1 MDIERPKIRDDLD
14 FFTVQTAG
22 ATVIMIRDRLGLL
35 GEGKG
40 VSAELYK
47 VMTMLDGTR
56 SVRDFQL
63 DLIRQQGGRLISI
76 EEVEALLARLDSS
89 YLLDS
94 QRYREVR
101 KEITASF
108 SAQKIRYCSHA
119 GLSYP
124 QREEELRKRLE
135 TIVATQ
141 QVPSFPDGNI
151 RALVAPHIDLEAGK
165 RVYSNA
171 YQAIKGVSPERV
183 IVLGV
188 GHSMADEMF
197 SLTEKTFE
205 TPLGRV
211 ETDQKTVRELMKAG
225 DTIVSRDDFA
235 HRDEHSI
242 EFQLI
247 FLQHVLR
254 ESSFTI
260 VPILCGSLMRCVPE
274 YTREKYQSIGGDF
287 LGILADAAAGEGTIL
302 IAGVDLSHVGP
313 KFGHDMPASFII
325 GDSERHDRELLHF
338 LCARS
343 ADGLWSESARLKDRY
358 NVCGFSALACLLE
371 ILPPS
376 QGHLLGYET
385 FREDST
391 RSAVSF
397 AAVIFIR

>member
-14 FFTVQTAG
+14 FFPVQTAG

-47 VMTMLDGTR
+47 VMAILDGTR
-56 SVRDFQL
+56 SIRDLQL

-76 EEVEALLARLDSS
+76 EEVRALLAKLDSS

-101 KEITASF
+101 KQITASF

-124 QREEELRKRLE
+124 QQEEELRKRLE
-135 TIVATQ
+135 AIVATQ

-225 DTIVSRDDFA
+225 DTIVSKDDFA

-260 VPILCGSLMRCVPE
+260 VPILCGSLMRCVPD

-325 GDSERHDRELLHF
+325 GESERHDRGLLHF

-343 ADGLWSESARLKDRY
+343 ADGLWSESAAVEDGY

-376 QGHLLGYET
+376 QGHLLGYEI

-397 AAVIFIR
+397 AAAIFIR

>member
-1 MDIERPKIRDDLD
+1 MDTERPKIREDLD
-14 FFTVQTAG
+14 FFPVQSAG
-22 ATVIMIRDRLGLL
+22 ATVIMIRDRLGLVE
-35 GEGKG
+35 EGKG
-40 VSAELYK
+40 ISPELYK

-56 SVRDFQL
+56 SLRDVQL

-76 EEVEALLARLDSS
+76 EEVEALLAKLDSS

-101 KEITASF
+101 KEIIADF

-124 QREEELRKRLE
+124 KEEEELRDRLE
-135 TIVATQ
+135 TIVAAQ
-141 QVPSFPDGNI
+141 QVPSFPDGKI
-151 RALVAPHIDLEAGK
+151 TALVAPHIDLEVGK

-171 YQAIKGVSPERV
+171 YQAIKGVTPERV

-188 GHSMADEMF
+188 GHSMAKEMF

-247 FLQHVLR
+247 FLQHILR
-254 ESSFTI
+254 ESPFTI
-260 VPILCGSLMRCVPE
+260 VPILCGSLIRCLPE

-287 LGILADAAAGEGTIL
+287 LRILADAAAGEGTIL

-325 GDSERHDRELLHF
+325 DQSEKHDRQLLHF
-338 LCARS
+338 LCAGS
-343 ADGLWSESARLKDRY
+343 ADGLWSESARIEDKY
-358 NVCGFSALACLLE
+358 NVCGFSALACLLAT
-371 ILPPS
+371 LPPS
-376 QGHLLGYET
+376 QGHLLGYEISK
-385 FREDST
+385 EDPT

-397 AAVIFIR
+397 AAAIFMS

>member
-14 FFTVQTAG
+14 FFPVQTAG
-22 ATVIMIRDRLGLL
+22 ATVIMIRDRLGLVE
-35 GEGKG
+35 EGKG
-40 VSAELYK
+40 VSPELYK
-47 VMTMLDGTR
+47 VMAILDGTR
-56 SVRDFQL
+56 SIRDLQL

-76 EEVEALLARLDSS
+76 EEVQALLAKLDSS

-101 KEITASF
+101 KEIIASF

-124 QREEELRKRLE
+124 QQEEELRKRLE
-135 TIVATQ
+135 AIVATQ

-225 DTIVSRDDFA
+225 DTIVSKDDFA

-260 VPILCGSLMRCVPE
+260 VPILCGSLMRCVPD

-325 GDSERHDRELLHF
+325 GESERHDRGLLHF

-343 ADGLWSESARLKDRY
+343 ADGLWSESAAVEDRY

-376 QGHLLGYET
+376 QGHLLGYEIL
-385 FREDST
+385 REDST

-397 AAVIFIR
+397 AAAIFIR

>member
-1 MDIERPKIRDDLD
+1 MDTERPKIREDLD
-14 FFTVQTAG
+14 FFPVQSAG
-22 ATVIMIRDRLGLL
+22 ATVIMIRDRLGLVE
-35 GEGKG
+35 EGKG
-40 VSAELYK
+40 ISPELYK

-56 SVRDFQL
+56 SLRDVQL

-76 EEVEALLARLDSS
+76 EEVEALLAKLDSS

-94 QRYREVR
+94 QRYKEAR
-101 KEITASF
+101 KEIIANF

-124 QREEELRKRLE
+124 KEKEELRERLE
-135 TIVATQ
+135 TIVAAQ
-141 QVPSFPDGNI
+141 QVPSFPDGKI
-151 RALVAPHIDLEAGK
+151 TALVAPHIDLEAGK

-171 YQAIKGVSPERV
+171 YQAIKGVTPERV

-188 GHSMADEMF
+188 GHSMAKEMF

-247 FLQHVLR
+247 FLQHILR
-254 ESSFTI
+254 GSPFTI
-260 VPILCGSLMRCVPE
+260 VPILCGSLIRCLPE

-287 LGILADAAAGEGTIL
+287 LRILADAAAGEGTIL

-325 GDSERHDRELLHF
+325 DQSEKHDRQLLHF
-338 LCARS
+338 LCAGS
-343 ADGLWSESARLKDRY
+343 ADGLWLESARVEDKY
-358 NVCGFSALACLLE
+358 NVCGFSAFACLLE
-371 ILPPS
+371 TLPPS
-376 QGHLLGYET
+376 QGHLLGYEIS
-385 FREDST
+385 REDPT

-397 AAVIFIR
+397 AAAVFIS

>member
-14 FFTVQTAG
+14 FFPVQTAG

-124 QREEELRKRLE
+124 QQEEELRKRLE

-325 GDSERHDRELLHF
+325 GDSERHDRELLRF
-338 LCARS
+338 LCAGS

-397 AAVIFIR
+397 AAAIFIR

>member
-1 MDIERPKIRDDLD
+1 MDTERPKIREDLD
-14 FFTVQTAG
+14 FFPVQSAG
-22 ATVIMIRDRLGLL
+22 ATVIMIRDGLGLIE
-35 GEGKG
+35 EGKG
-40 VSAELYK
+40 ISPELYK

-56 SVRDFQL
+56 SLRDVQL

-76 EEVEALLARLDSS
+76 EEVEALLAKLDSS

-94 QRYREVR
+94 QRYKEAR
-101 KEITASF
+101 KEIIANF

-124 QREEELRKRLE
+124 KEKEELRERLE
-135 TIVATQ
+135 TIVAAQ
-141 QVPSFPDGNI
+141 QVPSFPDGKI
-151 RALVAPHIDLEAGK
+151 TALVAPHIDLEAGK

-171 YQAIKGVSPERV
+171 YQAIKGVTPERV

-188 GHSMADEMF
+188 GHSMAKEVF

-247 FLQHVLR
+247 FLQHILR
-254 ESSFTI
+254 GSPFTI
-260 VPILCGSLMRCVPE
+260 VPILCGSLIRCLPE
-274 YTREKYQSIGGDF
+274 YTREKYQFIGGD
-287 LGILADAAAGEGTIL
+287 LLRILADAAADEGTIL

-325 GDSERHDRELLHF
+325 DQSEKHDRQLLHF
-338 LCARS
+338 LCAGS
-343 ADGLWSESARLKDRY
+343 ADGLWSESARVEDKY
-358 NVCGFSALACLLE
+358 NVCGFSAFACLLE
-371 ILPPS
+371 TLPPS
-376 QGHLLGYET
+376 QGHLLGYEIS
-385 FREDST
+385 REDPT

-397 AAVIFIR
+397 AAAIFIS

>member
-1 MDIERPKIRDDLD
+1 MDIERPKIRDDLE
-14 FFTVQTAG
+14 FFPAQSAG
-22 ATVIMIRDRLGLL
+22 ATVIMIRDRLGLVE
-35 GEGKG
+35 EGKG
-40 VSAELYK
+40 VNPGLYK

-56 SVRDFQL
+56 SLRDLQL
-63 DLIRQQGGRLISI
+63 DLIRQQGGTLISI
-76 EEVEALLARLDSS
+76 EEVEALLAKLDSS

-94 QRYREVR
+94 QRYREAR
-101 KEITASF
+101 KEIVANF
-108 SAQKIRYCSHA
+108 SAQNIRYCSHA

-124 QREEELRKRLE
+124 KEEEELRRRLE
-135 TIVATQ
+135 TILAAQ
-141 QVPSFPDGNI
+141 QVPSFPDGKI
-151 RALVAPHIDLEAGK
+151 TALVAPHIDLEAGK

-171 YQAIKGVSPERV
+171 YQAIKGLTPERV

-188 GHSMADEMF
+188 GHAMAKEMF

-211 ETDQKTVRELMKAG
+211 EADQKTVRELMKAG

-247 FLQHVLR
+247 FLQHLLR
-254 ESSFTI
+254 ESSFTM
-260 VPILCGSLMRCVPE
+260 VPILCGSLVSCLPE
-274 YTREKYQSIGGDF
+274 YTREKYQSVGGDF
-287 LGILADAAAGEGTIL
+287 LRILADAAASEGTIL

-325 GDSERHDRELLHF
+325 DQSEKHDRQLLHF
-338 LCARS
+338 LCAGS
-343 ADGLWSESARLKDRY
+343 ADGLWSESARIEDRY

-371 ILPPS
+371 TLPPS
-376 QGHLLGYET
+376 QGHLLGYEI

-397 AAVIFIR
+397 AAAVFIS

>member
-14 FFTVQTAG
+14 FFPVQTAG

-47 VMTMLDGTR
+47 VMAILDGTR
-56 SVRDFQL
+56 SIRDLQL

-76 EEVEALLARLDSS
+76 EEVRALLAKLDSS

-101 KEITASF
+101 KEIIASF

-124 QREEELRKRLE
+124 QQEEELRKRLE
-135 TIVATQ
+135 AIVATQ

-225 DTIVSRDDFA
+225 DTIVSKDDFA

-260 VPILCGSLMRCVPE
+260 VPILCGSLMRCVPD

-325 GDSERHDRELLHF
+325 GESERHDRGLLHF

-343 ADGLWSESARLKDRY
+343 ADGLWSESAAVEDRY

-376 QGHLLGYET
+376 QGHLLGYEIL
-385 FREDST
+385 REDST

-397 AAVIFIR
+397 AAAIFIR

>member
-1 MDIERPKIRDDLD
+1 DDLD
-14 FFTVQTAG
+14 FFPVQTAG

-47 VMTMLDGTR
+47 VMAILDGTR
-56 SVRDFQL
+56 SIRDLQL

-76 EEVEALLARLDSS
+76 EEVRALLAKLDSS

-101 KEITASF
+101 KQITASF

-124 QREEELRKRLE
+124 QQEEELRKRLE
-135 TIVATQ
+135 AIVATQ

-225 DTIVSRDDFA
+225 DTIVSKDDFA

-260 VPILCGSLMRCVPE
+260 VPILCGSLMRCVPD

-325 GDSERHDRELLHF
+325 GESERHDRGLLHF

-343 ADGLWSESARLKDRY
+343 ADGLWSESAAVEDRY

-376 QGHLLGYET
+376 QGHLLGYEIL
-385 FREDST
+385 REDST

-397 AAVIFIR
+397 AAAIFIR

>member
-14 FFTVQTAG
+14 FFPVQTAG

-56 SVRDFQL
+56 SVRDLQM

-124 QREEELRKRLE
+124 QQEEELRKRLE

-325 GDSERHDRELLHF
+325 GDSERHDRELLRF
-338 LCARS
+338 LCAGS
-343 ADGLWSESARLKDRY
+343 ADGLWSESARLNDRY

-397 AAVIFIR
+397 AAAIFIR

>member
-1 MDIERPKIRDDLD
+1 MDTERPKIREDLD
-14 FFTVQTAG
+14 FFPVQSAG
-22 ATVIMIRDRLGLL
+22 ATVIMIRDRLGLVE
-35 GEGKG
+35 EGKG
-40 VSAELYK
+40 ISPELYK

-56 SVRDFQL
+56 SLRDVQL

-76 EEVEALLARLDSS
+76 EEVEALLAKLDSS

-94 QRYREVR
+94 QRYKEAR
-101 KEITASF
+101 KEIIANF

-124 QREEELRKRLE
+124 KEKEELRERLE
-135 TIVATQ
+135 TIVAAQ
-141 QVPSFPDGNI
+141 QVPSFPDGKI
-151 RALVAPHIDLEAGK
+151 TALVAPHIDLEVGK

-171 YQAIKGVSPERV
+171 YQAIKGVTPERV

-188 GHSMADEMF
+188 GHSMAKEMF

-247 FLQHVLR
+247 FLQHILR
-254 ESSFTI
+254 ESPFTI
-260 VPILCGSLMRCVPE
+260 VPILCGSLIRCLPE

-287 LGILADAAAGEGTIL
+287 LRILADAAAGEGTIL

-325 GDSERHDRELLHF
+325 DQSEKHDRQLLHF
-338 LCARS
+338 LCAGS
-343 ADGLWSESARLKDRY
+343 ADGLWSESARVEDKY

-371 ILPPS
+371 TLPPS
-376 QGHLLGYET
+376 QGHLLGYEIS
-385 FREDST
+385 REDPT

-397 AAVIFIR
+397 AAAIFIS